1 MNKAIYMGLHYQSKV
16 WDQCWK
22 KKKNITFIQFI
33 KLIFQSL
40 NWSKVKLNTWVIIT
54 HFITIST
61 CLLQEKKSVVNS
73 TSQHQLKEPLRAKFS
88 FDCWLFSHSVSVS
101 VIVNEVSSLL
111 AKVFREIPNGDCF
124 LNGPRYG
131 LTPNNSQREM
141 KGKAQPDMNI
151 ISFTDP
157 ENLQIKLDQSRYNLM
172 QSNVTIH

>member
-1 MNKAIYMGLHYQSKV
+1 MLRLCGQLNKNAVHLNSHKDVFYVLASFF
-16 WDQCWK
+16 
-22 KKKNITFIQFI
+22 N
-33 KLIFQSL
+33 SL

-73 TSQHQLKEPLRAKFS
+73 TSQHQLKEPLRAKFA
-88 FDCWLFSHSVSVS
+88 FDRWLFSHSVYVS

-111 AKVFREIPNGDCF
+111 ATVLGKFLMVTASLTVLATAWHQTIPKGKTN
-124 LNGPRYG
+124 L
-131 LTPNNSQREM
+131 EM
-141 KGKAQPDMNI
+141 KAQPDMNI

-157 ENLQIKLDQSRYNLM
+157 ENLQIKLDQSIYNLM

>member
-111 AKVFREIPNGDCF
+111 AKVLGKFLMVTASLTVLATAWHQTIP
-124 LNGPRYG
+124 
-131 LTPNNSQREM
+131 
-141 KGKAQPDMNI
+141 KGKWKEKLN
-151 ISFTDP
+151 
-157 ENLQIKLDQSRYNLM
+157 QIWTLSPLLTQKIYK
-172 QSNVTIH
+172 